1 MLDLLGGEY
10 IVNVNG
16 FTERNAP
23 GNIVANQNDLNNP
36 NKIIR
41 VGDKYLYDYNVYF
54 KKAWWWGQT
63 MFSYNKVDFFFSA
76 NLGINSFQREGLFR
90 NGIFADGNR
99 SYGMGDKQNFFI
111 YGLKGGLTYK
121 INGRNYLF
129 MNLGTTADAPTVDQ
143 TYFAARTRNQ
153 AVDNPTTR
161 KSYALETGYLVRSP
175 KFNGRF
181 VGYVTDMK
189 DMVEVQRFFD
199 QSTGNSNTM
208 VDYVMQNM
216 NARFIGT
223 ELSVDVKLTTTLS
236 VTAVAALGQAF
247 YTNNPKVTIY
257 KENSLDTIPTSVN
270 TYIKNYYLGV
280 GPQSVYTLGLNYR
293 SKKYWYANMNF
304 NVIDRNYIDIAAPRR
319 TMDAVGLFVPG
330 SKDWNDLLNQQRFDQ
345 QFTADF
351 YIGKAFLMNKTIRH
365 GLPKNTFIYLNA
377 GISNLFDNTN
387 VVAGGFENARFDY
400 ANGFVNKFAP
410 KYSYAFGR
418 TYFLNISL
426 KF

>member
-1 MLDLLGGEY
+1 
-10 IVNVNG
+10 
-16 FTERNAP
+16 
-23 GNIVANQNDLNNP
+23 
-36 NKIIR
+36 
-41 VGDKYLYDYNVYF
+41 
-54 KKAWWWGQT
+54 
-63 MFSYNKVDFFFSA
+63 
-76 NLGINSFQREGLFR
+76 
-90 NGIFADGNR
+90 
-99 SYGMGDKQNFFI
+99 
-111 YGLKGGLTYK
+111 
-121 INGRNYLF
+121 
-129 MNLGTTADAPTVDQ
+129 
-143 TYFAARTRNQ
+143 
-153 AVDNPTTR
+153 
-161 KSYALETGYLVRSP
+161 
-175 KFNGRF
+175 
-181 VGYVTDMK
+181 MK